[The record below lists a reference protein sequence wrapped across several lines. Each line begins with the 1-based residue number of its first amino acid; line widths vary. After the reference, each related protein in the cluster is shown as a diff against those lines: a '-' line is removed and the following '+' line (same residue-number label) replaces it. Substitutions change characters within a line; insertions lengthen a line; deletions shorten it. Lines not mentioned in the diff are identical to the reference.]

1 MTLSVNVRIN
11 FFGLRVICWGLLCM
25 LGITA
30 LALASPR
37 TEFAKAELC
46 YRKLKE
52 NPQAMKFRHNWQ
64 RCIRSGQAVFRENP
78 TGPWA
83 AAGLYL
89 TGNMLSDLYRFSGLS
104 ADRQE
109 ALDLYNR
116 IVKRFPKSA
125 YKPKALAAIKGF
137 GLSSSSNRASKSV
150 PRKTDKR
157 IKKKGVAVQTK
168 DQPKETAA
176 SEDPAR
182 DLFNQAHTCTK
193 SLEKNENRQKLR
205 SGWKTCID
213 AYLSAYRHD
222 RKGPWAAAGLYNAG
236 LLYEQLFGY
245 SHNPVDWQ
253 SARSLYEQV
262 INQHAQSRYSTKS
275 ASRLMVLKANR
286 PTATAVPSP
295 YVAQNSSRTQATSQS
310 SAGPITVTGLR
321 HYSNP
326 NYTRLVI
333 DADKVAQYKYHLLR
347 QDPTINKPRRFYVDL
362 YNSRLSDT
370 VQNTIAINDDLL
382 TDARAGQYTHDQV
395 RVVVDIKSLQTYKIF
410 SLPDPFRIVIDLWG
424 KDHQAAPPVVATK
437 KPLPQVPIPV
447 PTPDGELDPSAL
459 AKQLALGV
467 KRIVID
473 AGHGGKD
480 FGAKGYLKRS
490 HEKYIVLEIAKKLAQ
505 KIRSRLG
512 AEVILTRNSDRY
524 LTLEERTAIAN
535 TKNAD
540 LFISIHANA
549 AKNKNAYGIETY
561 FLNLATDDEAILV
574 AARENATSTKN
585 ISDLHDIL
593 SELMQ
598 NAKINESARLAG
610 YVQSAVVG
618 QLEKA
623 NYKYVKNKGV
633 KQAPF
638 YVLMGAR
645 MPAILVETAFISN
658 PRENR
663 RLEDAAYQD
672 RLCEGIIDGIE
683 RYIRETSPTA
693 FKERI
698 EQTNVVS

>member
-1 MTLSVNVRIN
+1 MTLSMNIRLYRIGTGVL
-11 FFGLRVICWGLLCM
+11 FWGLLCL
-25 LGITA
+25 LG
-30 LALASPR
+30 LAAVAAAPPR
-37 TEFAKAELC
+37 TKYSRAEAC
-46 YRKLKE
+46 YRKLKA
-52 NPQAMKFRHNWQ
+52 NSQAIKYRHNWQ
-64 RCIRSGQAVFRENP
+64 RCIRSGRAVFREDP
-78 TGPWA
+78 GGPWA
-83 AAGLYL
+83 AAGLYT
-89 TGNMLSDLYRFSGLS
+89 TGNMLADLFRYSGVS

-125 YKPKALAAIKGF
+125 YRPKALAAIKDLGIRTAP
-137 GLSSSSNRASKSV
+137 GATVQSV
-150 PRKTDKR
+150 PRKTDR
-157 IKKKGVAVQTK
+157 HAEKKGASVQRK
-168 DQPKETAA
+168 PRPKENDA

-182 DLFNQAHTCTK
+182 DLFNQAHACNK
-193 SLEKNENRQKLR
+193 ELRKDRNRQTLR

-222 RKGPWAAAGLYNAG
+222 RKGPWAAAGLFNAG
-236 LLYEQLFGY
+236 LLYERLFDY
-245 SHNPVDWQ
+245 SRNPVDWQ
-253 SARSLYEQV
+253 SARALYEQV
-262 INQHAQSRYSTKS
+262 INQHAKSRYGPKS
-275 ASRLMVLKANR
+275 AARLMVLKNNR
-286 PTATAVPSP
+286 PTAPAEPSP
-295 YVAQNSSRTQATSQS
+295 YVAQNPSNTHPPPSTAT
-310 SAGPITVTGLR
+310 GLVTVTGLR

-333 DADKVAQYKYHLLR
+333 DADKTTEYKYRVLR
-347 QDPTINKPRRFYVDL
+347 RDPAINKPRRFYVDL
-362 YNSRLSDT
+362 VNSRLADT
-370 VQNTIAINDDLL
+370 VQNTITINDDLL

-424 KDHQAAPPVVATK
+424 KERPTAPPKGVVK
-437 KPLPQVPIPV
+437 KPRPTAPNPA
-447 PTPDGELDPSAL
+447 PTPGDELDPSAL

-480 FGAKGYLKRS
+480 YGARGYFNKS
-490 HEKYIVLEIAKKLAQ
+490 HEKYIVLRIAHKLAQ
-505 KIRSRLG
+505 KVRARLG
-512 AEVILTRNSDRY
+512 ADVILTRKSDRY

-549 AKNKNAYGIETY
+549 AKRKEAYGIETY
-561 FLNLATDDEAILV
+561 FLNLATDDEAMLV

-593 SELMQ
+593 MDLMQ

-610 YVQSAVVG
+610 YVQSAMVG
-618 QLEKA
+618 KLQKA
-623 NYKYVKNKGV
+623 NYTYIKNKGV

-645 MPAILVETAFISN
+645 MPAILVETSFISN
-658 PRENR
+658 PRENQ
-663 RLEDAAYQD
+663 RLENAAYQD
-672 RLCEGIIDGIE
+672 RLCDGIVDGIE
-683 RYIRETSPTA
+683 RYIRDTAPSA
-693 FKERI
+693 FKERVG
-698 EQTNVVS
+698 QTALVG